1 MAERSFSGPD
11 GTPWQAWDV
20 VPGQHSDWPAHAR
33 QHLPEAMSEGWVCF
47 ECDEEKR
54 RLHPIPEGWETLG
67 DEELWALCRDAEPVK
82 RRLTADSPVT
92 AGSAAAESAAEAQPA
107 AG

>member
-20 VPGQHSDWPAHAR
+20 VPGQHSDWPTHAR
-33 QHLPEAMSEGWVCF
+33 QHLPQAMSEGWLCF
-47 ECDEEKR
+47 ECDDEKR
-54 RLHPIPEGWETLG
+54 RLHPIPGGWEALG
-67 DEELWALCRDAEPVK
+67 DDELWALSRQAEPVK
-82 RRLTADSPVT
+82 RRLAPDSPAVAAPAEVSE
-92 AGSAAAESAAEAQPA
+92 AGVG